1 MNISPS
7 FIKGNIALLHTR
19 LATLGFKKRKAE
31 ISTIQ
36 VADDVLGWI
45 GLNKAT
51 RGLKGFLEINP
62 VVGVR
67 NQRIEEIV
75 AELVGEKPD
84 DVIPPTLA
92 GNIGYLM
99 PADKYRPYIFS
110 EDGPVETTVDEL
122 VKDVRE
128 YALPF
133 IRRHIDMVTLVN
145 GMKTRRFAA
154 QFMVAYRIPVGLFLL
169 GQKDEAGL
177 FLKAELA
184 KIENT
189 RDAAALRFKKFATNL
204 ANRIQNE

>member
-7 FIKGNIALLHTR
+7 FIKENIALVQTK
-19 LATLGFKKRKAE
+19 LAALGFNKRKPG

-36 VADDVLGWI
+36 MTDDVFGWI
-45 GLNKAT
+45 GLNMAT
-51 RGLKGFLEINP
+51 RGRKGFLEFNP

-67 NQRIEEIV
+67 NEPIEKLV
-75 AELVGEKPD
+75 AELAGDKLDEV
-84 DVIPPTLA
+84 VPPTLA

-110 EDGPVETTVDEL
+110 EDGPVETTADEL

-133 IRRHIDMVTLVN
+133 IRRHIDMATLVK

-177 FLKAELA
+177 FLKTEFA

-204 ANRIQNE
+204 ANRIQHE